1 MCVFCLFVF
10 VVSLFVCFLG
20 FRVFVYF
27 FVCLFVCL
35 FVFYWFVCFLGL

>member
-35 FVFYWFVCFLGL
+35 CFIGLFVS